1 MKYKMKNIKWLPLLL
16 MLGVFLVSCEKEQKK
31 EWNKYYGYSNEE
43 IVGSY
48 SFSKV
53 EDAFEDLT
61 ESAYCHICEDAKINI
76 TARSE
81 SIIEFNVNCP
91 NDEFNRTFEGRPCLT
106 DDDFLI
112 NMTAPSGNPHPDY
125 ELTVYVYKNDQGDI
139 RLHGFARHI
148 KYEIHNDPNGMPVYN
163 IKSKVNYYFDVIKN

>member
-1 MKYKMKNIKWLPLLL
+1 MKNIKWLPLLL

>member
-1 MKYKMKNIKWLPLLL
+1 MLVLF
-16 MLGVFLVSCEKEQKK
+16 MLGLLFVSCEKQEEKDW
-31 EWNKYYGYSNEE
+31 EKYYGYTNEE

-48 SFSKV
+48 IYSNIS
-53 EDAFEDLT
+53 DAFEDLT
-61 ESAYCHICEDAKINI
+61 EGTYCHICEDARITI
-76 TARSE
+76 TAGSGRNIQFS
-81 SIIEFNVNCP
+81 VNCP
-91 NDEFNRTFEGRPCLT
+91 SDNLNKTFEGRPCLT

-112 NMTAPSGNPHPDY
+112 NMTSPTSLHPDY

-148 KYEIHNDPNGMPVYN
+148 TYETHIDPNGNTVYN